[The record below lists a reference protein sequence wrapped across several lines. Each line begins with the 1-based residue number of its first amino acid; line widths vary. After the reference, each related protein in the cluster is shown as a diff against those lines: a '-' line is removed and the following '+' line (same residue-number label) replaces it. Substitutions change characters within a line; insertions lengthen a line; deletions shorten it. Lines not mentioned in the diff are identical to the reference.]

1 MSDDL
6 IQKYRN
12 IALKFINNN
21 KSNLISIYVKHFQ
34 TDGDGILL
42 LNMLDIETKN
52 NVDVS
57 FVKSEII
64 DKDLLEKINERKLQN
79 NENII
84 YLLLITPIE
93 EKIIEIDIRTL
104 KH

>member
-1 MSDDL
+1 MSVDL
-6 IQKYRN
+6 LQKYRN

-42 LNMLDIETKN
+42 LNMFEIEEKQ

-57 FVKSEII
+57 YIKNEII
-64 DKDLLEKINERKLQN
+64 DKDLLEKINERKINN

-104 KH
+104 S